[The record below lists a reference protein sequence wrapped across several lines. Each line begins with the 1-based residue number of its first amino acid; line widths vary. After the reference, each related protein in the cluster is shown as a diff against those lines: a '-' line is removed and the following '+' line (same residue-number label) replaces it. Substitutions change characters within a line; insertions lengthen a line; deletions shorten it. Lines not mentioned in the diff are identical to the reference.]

1 MGKKHTEPIL
11 KDILFVTF
19 LTFCL
24 KIYVFRV
31 SVGGGDLV
39 VMFSNHVTRMQNHCS
54 LYVRTPN
61 DLWNDQNQSIKIGPE
76 DILILTFL
84 TYYSHLSNIDIFVK
98 NRMSSGPILIL

>member
-31 SVGGGDLV
+31 LVGGGDLV

-61 DLWNDQNQSIKIGPE
+61 DLWDDQNQSIKIGPE
-76 DILILTFL
+76 DILFFTKI
-84 TYYSHLSNIDIFVK
+84 SIFD
-98 NRMSSGPILIL
+98 MWEE